1 MQLACENVWNA
12 SLLTSVDVPTN
23 AAMHEAYLF
32 PPEPLQ
38 ELVLGFDAAEM
49 LRQVLAGTA

>member
-49 LRQVLAGTA
+49 LRQVLTGTA